1 MSKYTVITHLASRAQ
16 QLADGCNLHAKPGQ
30 PNSPWE
36 VVGGLRQLT
45 SELVNQIARQEA
57 LEEKDRQQLAESRA
71 ELRRMNEVRREA
83 RNRLEREYG
92 QRARGE
98 I

>member
-1 MSKYTVITHLASRAQ
+1 MSNYTIISQIASRAQ
-16 QLADGCNLHAKPGQ
+16 KLADGCNLHAEPGQ

-45 SELVNQIARQEA
+45 GELVRMLEQQDAMEAQDRFRLQEQ
-57 LEEKDRQQLAESRA
+57 RR
-71 ELRRMNEVRREA
+71 ELREMSERRREA
-83 RNRLEREYG
+83 RERPEREYG

>member
-1 MSKYTVITHLASRAQ
+1 MSNYTIITQLASRAQ
-16 QLADGCNLHAKPGQ
+16 KLADGCNLHAEPGQ

-45 SELVNQIARQEA
+45 GDLVRLLEQQDA
-57 LEEKDRQQLAESRA
+57 LEEKDRQQLAENRA
-71 ELRRMNEVRREA
+71 ELRRLSSARREA
-83 RNRLEREYG
+83 RNRSERAYG

>member
-1 MSKYTVITHLASRAQ
+1 MSNYTIITQLASRAQ
-16 QLADGCNLHAKPGQ
+16 QLADGCNLHAEPGQ

-45 SELVNQIARQEA
+45 GELVRM
-57 LEEKDRQQLAESRA
+57 LEQQDAMEEQDRQRLAETRA
-71 ELRRMNEVRREA
+71 ELRRLSEARREA
-83 RNRLEREYG
+83 RNRPERQYG